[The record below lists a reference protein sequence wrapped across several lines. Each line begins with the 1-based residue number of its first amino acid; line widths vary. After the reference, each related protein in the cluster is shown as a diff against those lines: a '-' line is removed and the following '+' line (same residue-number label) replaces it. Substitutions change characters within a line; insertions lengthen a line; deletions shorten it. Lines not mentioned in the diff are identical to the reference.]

1 MDKNPMAAPI
11 DDMQRIKSTV
21 VLDVPG
27 TDEVG
32 LMDIID
38 AQGVLEI
45 GILDSFR
52 AIRGFF

>member
-1 MDKNPMAAPI
+1 MTAPI